1 MDLTEESSAL
11 DLTEEFL
18 ALIETHVQKTGEFA
32 GSAVWSVVCL
42 PFLLLSVT
50 EVWLVFVDL
59 EESSGSV

>member
-1 MDLTEESSAL
+1 M

-18 ALIETHVQKTGEFA
+18 ALIETRVQKTGEFA
-32 GSAVWSVVCL
+32 CSAVWSVVCL
-42 PFLLLSVT
+42 PFLHLSVT